1 MPSYYSKLWQV
12 DTPGL
17 VPLVTGASLDNYG
30 LMKPGEG
37 FDLVP
42 YMAGG
47 TNTRVV
53 LVGGPRVDK
62 HALWTQPQLCRLS
75 SC

>member
-1 MPSYYSKLWQV
+1 MPAYYSKLWQV

-37 FDLVP
+37 LDLVP
-42 YMAGG
+42 YGWRHMY
-47 TNTRVV
+47 R
-53 LVGGPRVDK
+53 
-62 HALWTQPQLCRLS
+62 H
-75 SC
+75 